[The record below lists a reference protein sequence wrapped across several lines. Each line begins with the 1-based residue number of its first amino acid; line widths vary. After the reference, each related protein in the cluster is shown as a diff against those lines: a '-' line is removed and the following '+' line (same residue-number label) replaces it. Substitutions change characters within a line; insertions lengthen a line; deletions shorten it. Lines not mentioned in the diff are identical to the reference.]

1 VKIFFYRL
9 NVFNIELPALRERKE
24 DINALAKSFMQSESA
39 EMQIS
44 KAALQA
50 LNDYN
55 WKGNV
60 RELESVIKRAVIF
73 AKSENRSMIQLTD
86 LPKKLLKKQ
95 NIVSKILFLNHCE
108 VKNSHTHL

>member
-1 VKIFFYRL
+1 
-9 NVFNIELPALRERKE
+9 
-24 DINALAKSFMQSESA
+24 
-39 EMQIS
+39 
-44 KAALQA
+44 LQA

-86 LPKKLLKKQ
+86 LPKE
-95 NIVSKILFLNHCE
+95 IVKEAKYSFEDIVFESLRGKKILTLIY
-108 VKNSHTHL
+108 S